1 MSLPDELLMHVF
13 KGNRFAD
20 HCLTLDVLP
29 ELLAYKEIVVE
40 TAKEIWRAKNPDK
53 VRLRKNF
60 DDTINLKIRTI
71 VGGSCAAE
79 IINAPQPGQLF
90 ALSDELSEAVEL
102 VAEAIDCAENNR
114 RLPENFPV
122 NVIPLFRNYGSTLH
136 EDEYIEQQT
145 KRKKV
150 AKYTSYARRE
160 LLKQCREAY
169 EDRFDIVGSVTM
181 ARVNRP
187 RLSVL
192 YAGGEVETVFEPADE
207 EIILEALK
215 LHEKAQVRIKGK
227 GWFSTTGTLERIIKL
242 ESFELLPDERLS
254 AQPSVIPAWKRL
266 ASAAKAAPTEQ
277 KALLPHDGASNHDKY
292 LYGLK

>member
-1 MSLPDELLMHVF
+1 MSLPEELLLHVF
-13 KGNRFAD
+13 KGNRFSD
-20 HCLTLDVLP
+20 HCLTLDALP
-29 ELLAYKEIVVE
+29 ELLAYQAIVVE
-40 TAKEIWRAKNPDK
+40 TAKEIWRANNPDK

-71 VGGSCAAE
+71 KGGSCAAE

-90 ALSDELSEAVEL
+90 ALADELNQAVEL

-114 RLPENFPV
+114 RLPDNFPV
-122 NVIPLFRNYGSTLH
+122 NVIPLFRNYGTTLH

-145 KRKKV
+145 KRNKV
-150 AKYTSYARRE
+150 AKYTRYARRE

-192 YAGGEVETVFEPADE
+192 FAGGEVETVFEQADE

-227 GWFSTTGTLERIIKL
+227 GWFSTNGVLERIIKL
-242 ESFELLPDERLS
+242 ESFELLPDERLT
-254 AQPSVIPAWKRL
+254 AQTDIVPAWKRL
-266 ASAAKAAPTEQ
+266 ATAAKSAPAEQ
-277 KALLPHDGASNHDKY
+277 KALLPTDGASNHDKY
-292 LYGLK
+292 LYGLH